1 VAEDR
6 RRESDGIAALRL
18 GLTLG
23 MSLIDTAELYAGDAE
38 MLVGE
43 AIKQH
48 REQVF
53 LVSKILP
60 NMRSGTTAYFLRTS
74 ASRTSPS
81 A

>member
-1 VAEDR
+1 
-6 RRESDGIAALRL
+6 
-18 GLTLG
+18 

-60 NMRSGTTAYFLRTS
+60 SMRSGTTAYFLRTS